1 MKYLIKTNN
10 RELVEATD
18 YSRIVYDTSVNKV
31 FCVAPPPPYS
41 SR

>member
-18 YSRIVYDTSVNKV
+18 HSRIVYDTSVNKV
-31 FCVAPPPPYS
+31 FCVAPPPYS